1 MLTSV
6 TVNNLYWSVFKVPW
20 FCCQSEAWFP
30 VVDNPV
36 DNSCKLIYVFRYSGR
51 AKSLHFRSAKVTN
64 INFSRYNTNK
74 PSKEGVMRINEIT
87 AKGKNI
93 FFELFSNCL
102 NEFFKDKWDQ
112 SQREFACG
120 HARIGDLLIGFNK
133 LSQFR
138 NIKIA
143 ASNRRTQEKYRRDI
157 GSTGERTKTDCIL
170 VNLKN
175 SDSLFQIDQGQI
187 KKLYLNK
194 SRNSSS
200 LVSYL
205 GVYCMY

>member
-1 MLTSV
+1 M
-6 TVNNLYWSVFKVPW
+6 
-20 FCCQSEAWFP
+20 
-30 VVDNPV
+30 
-36 DNSCKLIYVFRYSGR
+36 KLP
-51 AKSLHFRSAKVTN
+51 L
-64 INFSRYNTNK
+64 
-74 PSKEGVMRINEIT
+74 KEKIF
-87 AKGKNI
+87 

-143 ASNRRTQEKYRRDI
+143 ASNRRTQEKYSRDI

-187 KKLYLNK
+187 KKLYLN
-194 SRNSSS
+194 
-200 LVSYL
+200 
-205 GVYCMY
+205 